1 MANLNR
7 VIVLGNLTRDPE
19 LSFTKNH
26 TPVCDLGLAVNERRK
41 QGDEWIESP
50 VFVDVT
56 LFGRIAELAGDFLH
70 KGSLVLIE
78 GRLRYESWH
87 QDDGQKRSRLKVI
100 GENMQLLGA
109 KPEQD
114 EIESTQSVGDEA

>member
-41 QGDEWIESP
+41 DAHGEWINEP
-50 VFVDVT
+50 VFIDVT
-56 LFGRIAELAGDFLH
+56 MWNRLAEVACDFLR
-70 KGSLVLIE
+70 KGSPVLIE
-78 GRLRYESWH
+78 GRLRLDTFEV
-87 QDDGQKRSRLKVI
+87 DGQRRSKLKVI
-100 GENMQLLGA
+100 GENMQLLGV
-109 KPEQD
+109 KPSQD